1 MINRLIFEKD
11 VPEST
16 PVNRKFGHLSLG
28 ENMTNKL
35 RTLNH
40 TEQHKK
46 GVMRLVSDR
55 IKSTYVETFNK
66 RAIKFDNLLETFMA
80 QRLSSGRDTS
90 KEFDFKKSFNIV
102 SNKKDVKEPF
112 LLNEKPLNNT
122 KDKYYSMKTILLQGN
137 SKYLEAK
144 IDEKDLMM
152 DKKKLNENCLDHPIL
167 KKAILSSKQISHQT
181 HSNLANYQRTK
192 KCNNQLEKK
201 KSISKKDS
209 NNNSFNFSKFL
220 NSPNSRANYANAG
233 SQIDADENT
242 NTNIP
247 KFINQESLKKRN
259 CNNPDENNNLSS
271 SHTDLQKV
279 SYLINNDVSPSH
291 KKLVKNRSFIHHP
304 ATSSDLEIL
313 EYKLSI
319 VKEFKAN
326 HAKRLKENL
335 TSLNREGTRHS
346 NVQMDNEK
354 LRFFLKKKSTSPIKS
369 FVEVV
374 KDSPPVKEKVKQNNH
389 KFVSKLIQN
398 GSTDKNLIKVF
409 NKMNKENCQDNKGKK
424 HSKKKKMILNDK
436 NDRFHMLKLE
446 LVQYKE
452 NKRIILHRLSKAQKD
467 CDEYLTNFRK
477 IVNMEKH
484 KTDNN
489 KKVRKISG

>member
-1 MINRLIFEKD
+1 VIE
-11 VPEST
+11 
-16 PVNRKFGHLSLG
+16 
-28 ENMTNKL
+28 
-35 RTLNH
+35 
-40 TEQHKK
+40 
-46 GVMRLVSDR
+46 
-55 IKSTYVETFNK
+55 
-66 RAIKFDNLLETFMA
+66 AFMA
-80 QRLSSGRDTS
+80 QRLSSGKDTS
-90 KEFDFKKSFNIV
+90 KELDFKKSFNIV
-102 SNKKDVKEPF
+102 SNKKDLKE
-112 LLNEKPLNNT
+112 LNLINEKPLNYT
-122 KDKYYSMKTILLQGN
+122 KDKYSMKSIIAQGN
-137 SKYLEAK
+137 SNYTEAK
-144 IDEKDLMM
+144 IDEKDLIM
-152 DKKKLNENCLDHPIL
+152 DNNKLNENCLYHPIL
-167 KKAILSSKQISHQT
+167 RKAILSSKQISHQI
-181 HSNLANYQRTK
+181 HSHLNKVQISK
-192 KCNNQLEKK
+192 KCSHNLENK

-220 NSPNSRANYANAG
+220 NSPNSRVNHANAA
-233 SQIDADENT
+233 SQIEADENS
-242 NTNIP
+242 NLNIP
-247 KFINQESLKKRN
+247 KFMNQESLKKRN
-259 CNNPDENNNLSS
+259 SNNPDENNDLSS

-374 KDSPPVKEKVKQNNH
+374 KDSPSVKEKVKQNNH

-424 HSKKKKMILNDK
+424 HSKKKKNDS
-436 NDRFHMLKLE
+436 
-446 LVQYKE
+446 
-452 NKRIILHRLSKAQKD
+452 KR
-467 CDEYLTNFRK
+467 
-477 IVNMEKH
+477 
-484 KTDNN
+484 
-489 KKVRKISG
+489 